1 MSSLFSC
8 SSKQLQGTQG
18 TGREG
23 AEHPGSLSYIF
34 TCSRLQQRAASQP
47 ALAERRQ
54 MLPIRFVLDGFL
66 GVGLHFFF
74 KEVFIFWQFSICFIY
89 KQNLC
94 WRSLTPTDLLGFFAR
109 GRINPESG
117 DWWDFLFPYL
127 PLIQRAHSP
136 CSLLSL
142 QALFAK
148 CCSLWYVF

>member
-1 MSSLFSC
+1 MQQQAAAGDPGDREGGSWAFRQPRIHLHLQ
-8 SSKQLQGTQG
+8 QLQ
-18 TGREG
+18 
-23 AEHPGSLSYIF
+23 
-34 TCSRLQQRAASQP
+34 QQAASQP

-54 MLPIRFVLDGFL
+54 TLPIWFVLDGFL

-89 KQNLC
+89 RQNLC
-94 WRSLTPTDLLGFFAR
+94 WRSLTPTDLLVFFAR

-136 CSLLSL
+136 CSLTSL

-148 CCSLWYVF
+148 CCSLW